1 MCVVVCMC
9 VCVCVYFQLLICVFL
24 TECSNNNCYRNWE
37 LEVLVCMCEILSI
50 LLTIVQSAP
59 FSPSGRRWRREL
71 TVCVCACVEFGCSI
85 EALSFILLLQ
95 C

>member
-59 FSPSGRRWRREL
+59 FSPSVGGGEGSSL
-71 TVCVCACVEFGCSI
+71 YVCVCVEFGCSI
-85 EALSFILLLQ
+85 EASMLNCCSY
-95 C
+95 